1 MNIVALIKK
10 SELSTPR
17 KIIVNLYKTLE
28 EEKVNF
34 EIDFDPSMI
43 KSEDDFIFSLAAKEL
58 IKRTSR

>member
-1 MNIVALIKK
+1 MIKK

-17 KIIVNLYKTLE
+17 KIIVSLYKTLE

-34 EIDFDPSMI
+34 EIDFDPNMI

-58 IKRTSR
+58 IKRASR

>member
-1 MNIVALIKK
+1 V
-10 SELSTPR
+10 S
-17 KIIVNLYKTLE
+17 LYKTLE

-58 IKRTSR
+58 IKRATR